1 MDRKGLLRVVVIGVF
16 TLGLAIGV
24 SSAEIE
30 ATTEKGTIRATE
42 YGKGYRFDKNGW
54 IYVHIEGEPYERG
67 FQHGYL
73 VASELDEI
81 LESLKYLT
89 YWNTG
94 KDWEFF
100 VEKSSKR
107 RQR

>member
-1 MDRKGLLRVVVIGVF
+1 MDRKSLLKVVVIGVF

-30 ATTEKGTIRATE
+30 AATEKGTTKVTE

-54 IYVHIEGEPYERG
+54 IYVHIEGKPYERG

-73 VASELDEI
+73 VASELDGI

-100 VEKSSKR
+100 VEK
-107 RQR
+107 